1 MNKDINV
8 KLLRGTRGLVG
19 VELGEATTR
28 VVQIGGLGV
37 VRGREWFCRRVGG
50 AEHRAR
56 VLDRRCGEGAADK
69 LKWCSR
75 SGRSS
80 RRPGE

>member
-1 MNKDINV
+1 MNKDITV
-8 KLLRGTRGLVG
+8 KLLGGTRGLVG
-19 VELGEATTR
+19 VELGEATAR
-28 VVQIGGLGV
+28 VVQIGVLGV
-37 VRGREWFCRRVGG
+37 VRGREWFCRGVSG

-56 VLDRRCGEGAADK
+56 VLDRRCGGGAAGR
-69 LKWCSR
+69 LGWCSR